1 MRDVKKNLDKLDKN
15 ITQVKNLAKK
25 DEHDKFD
32 EVMSGFY
39 QTATQE
45 YSLCTTL
52 KGLLK
57 FLYDHFMVISHR
69 NKLD

>member
-15 ITQVKNLAKK
+15 ITQVQNLAKK

-39 QTATQE
+39 QTAAQE

-52 KGLLK
+52 KG
-57 FLYDHFMVISHR
+57 YVT
-69 NKLD
+69 